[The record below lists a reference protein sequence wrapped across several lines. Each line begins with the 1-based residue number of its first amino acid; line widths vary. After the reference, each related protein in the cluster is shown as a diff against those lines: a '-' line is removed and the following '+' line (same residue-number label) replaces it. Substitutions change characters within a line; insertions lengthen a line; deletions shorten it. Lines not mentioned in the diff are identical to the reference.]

1 MYELIIIQNKI
12 YTREIDRMSS
22 PRCAPFWTETPS
34 VLWRDATDFFPF
46 HNEARNCTSTALN
59 SLTRFGIY
67 LSVVMALLYRAPAY
81 LGLGVGIAILAIA
94 AYYGMKQSG
103 IVREGFATIVTPT
116 LESSDAG
123 AALEMIGGEDVAGRV
138 VEDVVGVQD
147 RTLPTGPNPFMN
159 MLVSEIKS
167 NPQKAPAAT
176 VDTPEIARKFS
187 DQFQT
192 RMYGDA
198 TDVFQR
204 NQNQRTWY
212 TMPSTSI
219 PNDGDSF
226 QNWLFR
232 VPGRTCKEGNNAV
245 CRSGTEGG
253 VVTWLNAM

>member
-1 MYELIIIQNKI
+1 MKQFQI
-12 YTREIDRMSS
+12 YCVEDKEHMSS
-22 PRCAPFWTETPS
+22 PRCAPFWTESPA

-46 HNEARNCTSTALN
+46 HTQARNCTSTALN
-59 SLTRFGIY
+59 SLTRFGLY
-67 LSVVMALLYRAPAY
+67 LSIVMALLYSEPMY
-81 LGLGVGIAILAIA
+81 IGLGIGIAVLAIA
-94 AYYGMKQSG
+94 AFYGMKQSG
-103 IVREGFATIVTPT
+103 VIREGFTTIVTPT
-116 LESSDAG
+116 LESSDEG
-123 AALEMIGGEDVAGRV
+123 AALAMIGGEDVANRV

-159 MLVSEIKS
+159 MLVHEIKS
-167 NPQKAPAAT
+167 NEGNPGKAPAAS
-176 VDTPEIARKFS
+176 VDTPEMARTLS

-192 RMYGDA
+192 RMYGDS

-204 NQNQRTWY
+204 TQNQRSWY

-219 PNDGDSF
+219 PNDRDSY

-253 VVTWLNAM
+253 VVSWLNAI